1 MDNTIIYFIV
11 KSNSRIST
19 LHNLKAFF
27 NIGLIFRLRSWPVKR
42 EREREREREKERE
55 RQRQRQRQTAEKEK
69 DRHTDRQTDRQ
80 RSLDKKV

>member
-42 EREREREREKERE
+42 ERERERQ

-69 DRHTDRQTDRQ
+69 DRQTDRQTDREA
-80 RSLDKKV
+80 